1 MNQTCVKTFIVD
13 DEVPSGLLLQKLL
26 HDFPAFGEVSV
37 INEPVKAFQEIVAI
51 QPQFLFLDVEMPG
64 TDGLQ
69 LHEMIRA
76 QSPSTRVIYVT
87 GHEKYAL
94 DALRLNP
101 FDYLVK
107 PVSREDL
114 LRIHHKISTNKAE
127 GESHQTIKSNSHNG
141 HLLVKT
147 HAGIHQ
153 ILTDDI
159 VYLEADC
166 AYTHFILQNNKKI
179 TSSGH
184 LGRLW
189 QLLSPDK
196 FIRISRKHLVNR
208 KYLTFYCSK
217 EKYLILEAP
226 DTEYRLEIAIRANEI
241 KKLLNSA

>member
-1 MNQTCVKTFIVD
+1 MNQTCIKTFIVD

-26 HDFPAFGEVSV
+26 HDFPSFGDVSL
-37 INEPVKAFQEIVAI
+37 INEPIKAFQEIIAH

-76 QSPSTRVIYVT
+76 QSPSTRVIYVS
-87 GHEKYAL
+87 GHDKYAL

-114 LRIHHKISTNKAE
+114 LRINHKITTNNSDAE
-127 GESHQTIKSNSHNG
+127 LLQANKPNKHNG
-141 HLLVKT
+141 HLLLKT
-147 HAGIHQ
+147 HEGIHQ

-159 VYLEADC
+159 VFMEADC
-166 AYTHFILQNNKKI
+166 AYTHFILQNNKRI
-179 TSSGH
+179 TSSGN
-184 LGRLW
+184 LGKLW
-189 QLLSPDK
+189 HSLSPDK

-208 KYLTFYCSK
+208 KYLTFFSSK
-217 EKYLILEAP
+217 DKYLILEAP
-226 DTEYRLEIAIRANEI
+226 GTQYRLEIALRTTEI
-241 KKLLNSA
+241 KKMLNSA